1 MTVTQQYQQA
11 LKDWDTLWKVGAAH
25 DMTGGYVDQED
36 LDRLLRNPTKAMAT
50 RCLISQIHYWFQAG
64 IETGTE
70 QAKEAALV
78 LAEHP
83 HLEPIA
89 IRYGYEHLIP
99 GPRAC

>member
-1 MTVTQQYQQA
+1 MNTKEKYQQA
-11 LKDWDTLWKVGAAH
+11 LSDWETLWKVGAAH
-25 DMTGGYVDQED
+25 DMTGGYVDQQD

-50 RCLISQIHYWFQAG
+50 KCLISQINYWFEAG

-70 QAKEAALV
+70 KGKPAALV

-89 IRYGYEHLIP
+89 IRYGYEHLLP
-99 GPRAC
+99 DCSSG